1 MDTRYNVYFY
11 IFRGYSNTTSKIGY
25 NFKGNMKWGNFPILK
40 VGVSRYDLDRIEE
53 NAKREIKDRFVDIWK
68 KIELYGKVTV
78 DSKKLAKDYESILLE
93 TLGNKDFWIVEKPI
107 GIREMRVWTKERKD
121 IVDFFIKEFS

>member
-1 MDTRYNVYFY
+1 
-11 IFRGYSNTTSKIGY
+11 
-25 NFKGNMKWGNFPILK
+25 MKWGNFPILK

-78 DSKKLAKDYESILLE
+78 DSKKLAKHYESILLE
-93 TLGNKDFWIVEKPI
+93 ALGNKDFWIVEKPT
-107 GIREMRVWTKERKD
+107 GITEMRVWTTQRKQ
-121 IVDFFIKEFS
+121 IVDKFLSEFS